1 MFLEL
6 EVVEVCDEIQQLVT
20 VAWTPVVS
28 VKDGGV
34 QRQSST
40 SARGCI
46 IMRCM
51 FLKKQ
56 LYLKIRVK
64 YTLIIV

>member
-1 MFLEL
+1 LEL
-6 EVVEVCDEIQQLVT
+6 EVVAVCDEIQQLVT

-28 VKDGGV
+28 VKNDGV
-34 QRQSST
+34 RQSST